1 MTDPQMQNRLRDIN
15 ALAKLLVEKTESL
28 IEPVKKK
35 TKPRTDVER
44 ILQKRRLVRMRRR

>member
-1 MTDPQMQNRLRDIN
+1 MTDSQMLKRLRDIN

-35 TKPRTDVER
+35 TKPRTDLER
-44 ILQKRRLVRMRRR
+44 VLEKRRLVRTRRR